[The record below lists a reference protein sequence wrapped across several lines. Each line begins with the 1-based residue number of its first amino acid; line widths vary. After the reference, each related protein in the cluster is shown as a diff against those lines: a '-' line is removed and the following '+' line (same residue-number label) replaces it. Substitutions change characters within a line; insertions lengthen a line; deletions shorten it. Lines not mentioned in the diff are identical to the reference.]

1 MELNKI
7 ITPKVGK
14 CFKEKSSNG
23 SSQKLIVIGK
33 DLSIGIVECLLLD
46 GSYSYAYAY
55 MDEIHE
61 KRWMP
66 IKRVK
71 GVSVKKNTEFL
82 EDDDVFISRIGTNI
96 KFKNNLC
103 LTFSSYSSMCLK
115 YQDTVDERNFAVLHG
130 KKKKAMIKRI
140 MRELRVEINNKPS
153 LKKKYR
159 ELKEKD
165 EDEIIR
171 LYRERYWG
179 RNDMPY
185 GLCLLEKKFGE
196 EGNIITRLI
205 RKFTYLGATKVYV
218 RAFIYTI
225 WILINFLLFLQCFA

>member
-1 MELNKI
+1 MELKKI
-7 ITPKVGK
+7 LAPNVGK
-14 CFKEKSSNG
+14 CFKERSING
-23 SSQKLIVIGK
+23 NQKFIVIGN
-33 DLSIGIVECLLLD
+33 DSRGFVDCIFLR
-46 GSYSYAYAY
+46 SYSYDYISMRKFY
-55 MDEIHE
+55 DKTCI
-61 KRWMP
+61 P

-71 GVSVKKNTEFL
+71 GVSVKKKKDLL
-82 EDDDVFISRIGTNI
+82 EEDDVFISRLGTNI

-115 YQDTVDERNFAVLHG
+115 YQDTVDEYNFAVLHG
-130 KKKKAMIKRI
+130 KKKKAMIKHI
-140 MRELRVEINNKPS
+140 MHGLRVEINNRPS
-153 LKKKYR
+153 LKKTYR

-205 RKFTYLGATKVYV
+205 KKFTYLGTTKVYV

>member
-1 MELNKI
+1 
-7 ITPKVGK
+7 
-14 CFKEKSSNG
+14 
-23 SSQKLIVIGK
+23 
-33 DLSIGIVECLLLD
+33 
-46 GSYSYAYAY
+46 

-71 GVSVKKNTEFL
+71 GVSVKKNIEFL

-103 LTFSSYSSMCLK
+103 LTFSSYSSMCLQ

-130 KKKKAMIKRI
+130 KKKKAMIKHI
-140 MRELRVEINNKPS
+140 IHGLRVEINNSPS
-153 LKKKYR
+153 LKKTYR

-205 RKFTYLGATKVYV
+205 KKF
-218 RAFIYTI
+218 I
-225 WILINFLLFLQCFA
+225 C

>member
-33 DLSIGIVECLLLD
+33 DLSIGIVECLLLN
-46 GSYSYAYAY
+46 GSYSYAY

-61 KRWMP
+61 KRWIP

-71 GVSVKKNTEFL
+71 GVSVKKNIEFL

-103 LTFSSYSSMCLK
+103 LTFSGYSSTCLK

-130 KKKKAMIKRI
+130 KKKKAMIKHI
-140 MRELRVEINNKPS
+140 IHGLRVEINNSPS
-153 LKKKYR
+153 LKKTYR

-185 GLCLLEKKFGE
+185 GLCLLEKKFGKE
-196 EGNIITRLI
+196 CNIITRLI
-205 RKFTYLGATKVYV
+205 RKF
-218 RAFIYTI
+218 I
-225 WILINFLLFLQCFA
+225 C

>member
-33 DLSIGIVECLLLD
+33 DLSIGIVECLLLN
-46 GSYSYAYAY
+46 GSYSYAY

-61 KRWMP
+61 KRWIP

-71 GVSVKKNTEFL
+71 GVSVKKNIEFL

-103 LTFSSYSSMCLK
+103 LTFSGYSSTCLK

-130 KKKKAMIKRI
+130 KKKKAMIKHI
-140 MRELRVEINNKPS
+140 IHGLRVEINNSPS
-153 LKKKYR
+153 LKKTYR

-205 RKFTYLGATKVYV
+205 KKF
-218 RAFIYTI
+218 I
-225 WILINFLLFLQCFA
+225 C

>member
-33 DLSIGIVECLLLD
+33 DLSIGIVECLLLN

-61 KRWMP
+61 KRWIP

-71 GVSVKKNTEFL
+71 GVSVKKNIEFL

-140 MRELRVEINNKPS
+140 MHGLRVEINNSPS
-153 LKKKYR
+153 LKK
-159 ELKEKD
+159 
-165 EDEIIR
+165 
-171 LYRERYWG
+171 
-179 RNDMPY
+179 
-185 GLCLLEKKFGE
+185 
-196 EGNIITRLI
+196 NI
-205 RKFTYLGATKVYV
+205 
-218 RAFIYTI
+218 
-225 WILINFLLFLQCFA
+225 